1 MKKFLMIVCL
11 AVALVAMPACKG
23 GNKKAFVPTKGN
35 VTEIV
40 DSIKNQAMNL
50 FAQVRSEQSKIIR
63 GVKVLPENIRVVP
76 ARFFM
81 PLEAAQNA
89 VTLAQQCA
97 LIGVYS
103 VDNQYDKLAYGT
115 KDVSKRNNVIVK
127 MTTMANL
134 AGDAQDQIDRLGKLS
149 QEEFNAEVDKIAI
162 ERFEQALEDNDA
174 DCYLIILL
182 YSIVE
187 AALNQEAVFEAK
199 NGYVDDEQIVEDLMP
214 FQSAIVNVIDLVEL
228 LKPYYSTL
236 NIVAPMV
243 DKLKAVI
250 KAENSDNKSIAVL
263 NAFNYVKETRG
274 RLNVS
279 VNAD

>member
-1 MKKFLMIVCL
+1 MKKFLMMVCL

-23 GNKKAFVPTKGN
+23 GQKKTMLPTKGN

-40 DSIKNQAMNL
+40 DSIKIQAMDL
-50 FAQVRSEQSKIIR
+50 FAKIRSEQSNIIR
-63 GVKVLPENIRVVP
+63 DVKVLPENIRVVP

-81 PLEAAQNA
+81 PLEASQNA

-115 KDVSKRNNVIVK
+115 KDVSKRDNVIAK

-134 AGDAQDQIDRLGKLS
+134 SGDAQGEIDRLKKLN
-149 QEEFNAEVDKIAI
+149 QEDFNAEVDKIAI

-187 AALNQEAVFEAK
+187 SALNQEAIFELK
-199 NGYVDDEQIVEDLMP
+199 NGYVDDEQIVDDLMP
-214 FQSAIVNVIDLVEL
+214 FKSVIINVVDLVEL

-236 NIVAPMV
+236 NIVAPIV

-250 KAENSDNKSIAVL
+250 QSDTEENKTIAVL
-263 NAFNYVKETRG
+263 NAFNYVKEMRG
-274 RLNVS
+274 KLNVS

>member
-1 MKKFLMIVCL
+1 MKKILMIVSL
-11 AVALVAMPACKG
+11 AIALVAMPACKG
-23 GNKKAFVPTKGN
+23 GRKKAFVPTKGN

-40 DSIKNQAMNL
+40 DSIKNQAMDL
-50 FAQVRSEQSKIIR
+50 FAQVRAEQSKIIR

-76 ARFFM
+76 PRFFM
-81 PLEAAQNA
+81 PLDAAQNA

-162 ERFEQALEDNDA
+162 EKFEQALEDNDA

-187 AALNQEAVFEAK
+187 AALNQEAVFEAR
-199 NGYVDDEQIVEDLMP
+199 NGYIDDEQIVEDLMP

-236 NIVAPMV
+236 NIIAPIV
-243 DKLKAVI
+243 DKLKAVV
-250 KAENSDNKSIAVL
+250 KAENDDNRSIAVL